1 MYYKSHLK
9 AIIAVIVL
17 AALDQLTKYFFA
29 GKTYMAS
36 CIGIQ
41 YAENTGA
48 AFGILQGWNL
58 PLILISIAVLAFLAY
73 FYFKE
78 RHKLDKTY
86 RAKAKGSFERS
97 EKTAFILIF
106 AGTLGNL
113 IDRVML
119 GYVRDFIAIGSWPNF
134 NVADSL
140 NVVGVLILVY
150 VLVKRK

>member
-1 MYYKSHLK
+1 MKSHYALNIK
-9 AIIAVIVL
+9 AAIAVIILV
-17 AALDQLTKYFFA
+17 ALDQLSKYFFA
-29 GKTYMAS
+29 GKTYMNS

-73 FYFKE
+73 FYLRE
-78 RHKLDKTY
+78 RHKLDK
-86 RAKAKGSFERS
+86 A
-97 EKTAFILIF
+97 AFVLIF

-113 IDRVML
+113 MDRVML
-119 GYVRDFIAIGSWPNF
+119 GYVRDFIAVGSWPNF

-140 NVVGVLILVY
+140 NVIGVLILVY

>member
-1 MYYKSHLK
+1 MKTHYAVHIK
-9 AIIAVIVL
+9 AVFAIVVL
-17 AALDQLTKYFFA
+17 VALDQLSKYFLA
-29 GKTYMAS
+29 GKNYMKS

-58 PLILISIAVLAFLAY
+58 PLIIVSVIVLAFLAY

-78 RHKLDKTY
+78 KNKLE
-86 RAKAKGSFERS
+86 KA
-97 EKTAFILIF
+97 AFVLIF

-113 IDRVML
+113 MDRIAL
-119 GYVRDFIAIGSWPNF
+119 GYVRDFIAVGSWPNF

-140 NVVGVLILVY
+140 NVIGVLILVY
-150 VLVKRK
+150 AMVRRK

>member
-1 MYYKSHLK
+1 MKSSIKLFK
-9 AIIAVIVL
+9 AGFIVIALV
-17 AALDQLTKYFFA
+17 ALDQLSKMLFA
-29 GKTYMAS
+29 GKNYMAS

-48 AFGILQGWNL
+48 AFGILQGWNF

-78 RHKLDKTY
+78 KKKLE
-86 RAKAKGSFERS
+86 KA
-97 EKTAFILIF
+97 AFILIF

-119 GYVRDFIAIGSWPNF
+119 GHVRDFIAIGSWPNF

-140 NVVGVLILVY
+140 NMIGVLILVY
-150 VLVKRK
+150 VLIKRK